1 MNNKQLK
8 LIVIVLGAAVLLYLP
23 RIFRDDGSGGSI
35 DVEDGFRFMLEDAV
49 VTRIDINEPDNAG
62 TIRLEHGSNGWTV
75 DGYRADET
83 KMENLLEVLP
93 NLSSD
98 VLVARNPANHTR
110 MGVSESGRRISVYTD
125 GPGPLEF
132 YLGNRDI
139 RGAGYFVRI
148 PEKNAVFRLDSPASG
163 YLNRERDGWRPRT
176 IAAIDTAQV
185 HQIVLQREG
194 TETVLHR
201 SDSGWTAGEA
211 VADSTALQGILGL
224 LPNLSLTAFTSEEEA
239 EEADFSQA
247 QAVIDV
253 FYATEEAATEETP
266 ALSLLLIEDEEQ
278 GDWLVRHT
286 TGYEVYRL
294 ATFTV
299 NRLLPDNLIP

>member
-8 LIVIVLGAAVLLYLP
+8 LIAIVLGAAVLLYLP

-35 DVEDGFRFMLEDAV
+35 DVEGGFRFMLENA
-49 VTRIDINEPDNAG
+49 VTRIDIIEPDDAG

-98 VLVARNPANHTR
+98 VLVARNPTNHPR
-110 MGVSESGRRISVYTD
+110 MGVSEAGRRISVYTD

-148 PEKNAVFRLDSPASG
+148 PDMDAVFRLDSPVCG

-176 IAAIDTAQV
+176 IAAIDTAQTQ
-185 HQIVLQREG
+185 QIVLQRAG

-201 SDSGWTAGEA
+201 GDSGWTTDAA
-211 VADSTALQGILGL
+211 VVDSTALQGILGL
-224 LPNLSLTAFTSEEEA
+224 LPNLSLTAFTAEEEA
-239 EEADFSQA
+239 EAADFSQA
-247 QAVIDV
+247 QAAVDV
-253 FYATEEAATEETP
+253 FYATEETP

-286 TGYEVYRL
+286 AGSEVYRL

-299 NRLLPDNLIP
+299 NRLLPDNLTP

>member
-62 TIRLEHGSNGWTV
+62 TIRLEYGSNGWTV

-98 VLVARNPANHTR
+98 VLVARNPTNHTN

-148 PEKNAVFRLDSPASG
+148 PGMDAVFRLDSPACG
-163 YLNRERDGWRPRT
+163 YLNRERNGWRDMEVGGGGVVST
-176 IAAIDTAQV
+176 
-185 HQIVLQREG
+185 QIVRPPP
-194 TETVLHR
+194 
-201 SDSGWTAGEA
+201 S
-211 VADSTALQGILGL
+211 
-224 LPNLSLTAFTSEEEA
+224 
-239 EEADFSQA
+239 
-247 QAVIDV
+247 
-253 FYATEEAATEETP
+253 
-266 ALSLLLIEDEEQ
+266 
-278 GDWLVRHT
+278 
-286 TGYEVYRL
+286 
-294 ATFTV
+294 
-299 NRLLPDNLIP
+299 

>member
-1 MNNKQLK
+1 
-8 LIVIVLGAAVLLYLP
+8 
-23 RIFRDDGSGGSI
+23 
-35 DVEDGFRFMLEDAV
+35 
-49 VTRIDINEPDNAG
+49 
-62 TIRLEHGSNGWTV
+62 
-75 DGYRADET
+75 
-83 KMENLLEVLP
+83 
-93 NLSSD
+93 
-98 VLVARNPANHTR
+98 

-239 EEADFSQA
+239 EAADFSQA
-247 QAVIDV
+247 QAVVDV

-266 ALSLLLIEDEEQ
+266 ALSLLLIEDKEQ

>member
-8 LIVIVLGAAVLLYLP
+8 LIAIVLGAAVLLYLP

-35 DVEDGFRFMLEDAV
+35 DVGDGFRFVLEDT
-49 VTRIDINEPDNAG
+49 VTRIDIVEPDNAG
-62 TIRLEHGSNGWTV
+62 TIRLDHGSNGWTV
-75 DGYRADET
+75 DGYRADER
-83 KMENLLEVLP
+83 KVENLLEVLP
-93 NLSSD
+93 NLYSD
-98 VLVARNPANHTR
+98 VLVARNPTNHNR

-125 GPGPLEF
+125 DPVPLEF
-132 YLGNRDI
+132 YLGIRDI

-148 PEKNAVFRLDSPASG
+148 PEMDAVFRLDSPVCG

-185 HQIVLQREG
+185 RQIVLQREG
-194 TETVLHR
+194 TETILHR
-201 SDSGWTAGEA
+201 GDSGWTAGEA
-211 VADSTALQGILGL
+211 VADSAALQGILGL

-239 EEADFSQA
+239 AAADFSQA
-247 QAVIDV
+247 QTAVDV
-253 FYATEEAATEETP
+253 FYSTEEAAMEETP
-266 ALSLLLIEDEEQ
+266 ALSLLLIQDEEQ

-286 TGYEVYRL
+286 AGSEVYRL

-299 NRLLPDNLIP
+299 NRLLPDNLTP